1 MADSITPTKASGR
14 AWMRRPAALLA
25 RLALLVG
32 APVLF
37 FATLEVVL
45 RFSGFGSPAELFVR
59 DGEPGVYRTNP
70 SFTIP
75 FMPAS
80 FGIQPLSFRIRK
92 NKDPGSVRVFVLGE
106 SAAQGTPDPEFGF
119 AAQLRAQLR
128 ARFPGRKVE
137 VFNLGITAV
146 DSHVVYRAAGQL
158 ADFQPD
164 LLVVYMGNNEVI
176 GPYGP
181 GCSYL
186 SAMPPLWAIRSSV
199 WVRSTRS
206 GQLLGR
212 IWAKLAPRAA
222 GISEWRGME
231 TFADNAVSADDPRLE
246 AVYHNFSDNLNDII
260 GIAGRAGI
268 RTVLAT
274 VVANLKDNA
283 PFISHHR
290 PGMTDADLKAWRAA
304 ADAGTVA
311 SDLGDAASAKLE
323 FEEALRV
330 DPEFAETHFRLARIA
345 ESFGDADE
353 ARRQY
358 LGALHW
364 DALRFRPD
372 ARLNEIVRQAAHG
385 AEGSIVLVD
394 AAKEMGSDPASH
406 AAPPGGDVLFDHVHF
421 NWEGNFRMAQM
432 LADGCVRALSGRLA
446 PEGAALDRDA
456 CASALGYTPPARL
469 QMLEVVVRLTLRPP
483 FTGQYTFSGDQARL
497 KRQVEAARAEAD
509 APGEQASSIALVN
522 RALQLDPENGPL
534 AGRAAMMEG
543 DAGDVSSALALLDKA
558 AALEPRS
565 PELALHRAALLVR
578 LRRFDEAEATLL
590 GSLDLDREYFAAGNA
605 LVDLWAETR
614 QFDKGKQFFAHEL
627 GSAPSNPYLRL
638 EYAELLARSGDLGGA
653 EREERRIWD
662 ADPAGRPATA
672 SLEMLVRQYGREGRA
687 ADADA
692 LSLEARTRQPGDYF
706 NNQRLFR
713 IYTARNDPAQA
724 AACLQLVERSG
735 PFGSAEHLDLA
746 HRLADLKRRKE
757 MLDELALAGEVARI
771 EGDEAQVHSIDELIG
786 NFRRRFSGGQA
797 R

>member
-1 MADSITPTKASGR
+1 MAESTTQTKASGR
-14 AWMRRPAALLA
+14 AWMRAPAALPA

-32 APVLF
+32 APILF
-37 FATLEVVL
+37 FFTLEAVL
-45 RFSGFGSPAELFVR
+45 RISGFGRPADLFVK
-59 DGEPGVYRTNP
+59 DGEAGVYRTNP
-70 SFTIP
+70 GFTIP

-80 FGIQPLSFRIRK
+80 FEIQPLNFRIRK
-92 NKDPGSVRVFVLGE
+92 KKDSGSIRVFVLGE

-128 ARFPGRKVE
+128 ALFPGRTVE
-137 VFNLGITAV
+137 VFNLGITAI
-146 DSHVVYRAAGQL
+146 DSHVIYRAVGQL
-158 ADFQPD
+158 SDFQPD

-181 GCSYL
+181 GCAYL
-186 SAMPPLWAIRSSV
+186 SAMPPLWVIRSSV

-222 GISEWRGME
+222 GTLEWRGME

-246 AVYHNFSDNLNDII
+246 AVYRNFSANLNDIL

-283 PFISHHR
+283 PFISLHR
-290 PGMTDADLKAWRAA
+290 PGMSDADLKAWKAA
-304 ADAGTVA
+304 ADAGRVA
-311 SDLGDAASAKLE
+311 SDLGDVASAKYE
-323 FEEALRV
+323 FEEALRM
-330 DPEFAETHFRLARIA
+330 DPEFADTHFRLARIA
-345 ESFGDADE
+345 ESLGDGDE
-353 ARRQY
+353 ARRRY
-358 LGALHW
+358 LDALHW

-372 ARLNEIVRQAAHG
+372 ARLNEITRRAAHG
-385 AEGSIVLVD
+385 AAGSVVLVD
-394 AAKEMGSDPASH
+394 AAKEMGSDPASN
-406 AAPPGGDVLFDHVHF
+406 APPPGSDILFDHVHF

-446 PEGAALDRDA
+446 PDGAALDRDG
-456 CASALGYTPPARL
+456 CAAALGYTPAARL
-469 QMLEVVVRLTLRPP
+469 KMLEVVVRLTLRPP
-483 FTGQYTFSGDQARL
+483 FTGQYTFSADQARL
-497 KRQVEAARAEAD
+497 KRQVEAARTELG
-509 APGEQASSIALVN
+509 APGEQASSIAFVN
-522 RALQLDPENGPL
+522 RALRLDPGNGPL
-534 AGRAAMMEG
+534 AERVAMMEG
-543 DAGDVSSALALLDKA
+543 DAGDFSSALALLDKA

-565 PELALHRAALLVR
+565 SDQALHRAAFLAQS
-578 LRRFDEAEATLL
+578 RRFDEAEATLL

-605 LVDLWAETR
+605 LVDLWTETR

-627 GSAPSNPYLRL
+627 GRAPANPYLRL
-638 EYAELLARSGDLGGA
+638 EYAELLARSGDLGDA
-653 EREERRIWD
+653 EREERRVWD

-672 SLEMLVRQYGREGRA
+672 SLEMLIRQYGREGRA

-713 IYTARNDPAQA
+713 IYTARNDPAEA
-724 AACLQLVERSG
+724 AACLELVERSG
-735 PFGSAEHLDLA
+735 PFDSAEHLDLA
-746 HRLADLKRRKE
+746 HRFADLKRRKE
-757 MLDELALAGEVARI
+757 MLDELAQAGEVARI
-771 EGDEAQVHSIDELIG
+771 EGNEAQVHSVDELIG
-786 NFRRRFSGGQA
+786 DFRRRFSEGQA